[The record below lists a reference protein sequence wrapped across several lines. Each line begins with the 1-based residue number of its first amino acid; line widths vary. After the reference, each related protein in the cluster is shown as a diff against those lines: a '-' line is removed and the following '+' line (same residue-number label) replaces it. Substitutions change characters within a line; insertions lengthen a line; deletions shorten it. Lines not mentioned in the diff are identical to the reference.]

1 MDEFYYSFVLIY
13 LSSTFCTLLYGTYVI
28 LFGLCIYIMR
38 HKRGEIRKM
47 HQITMTALF
56 TIATLGFI
64 LNCVE
69 SSANVG
75 RSESLL
81 SQKSV
86 SANDPHLVL
95 FGISLLSVNGLYVL
109 AKCYKI
115 WGCKKKV
122 IIFPVL
128 ISVVNNGFGIV
139 RIVAEAVEAKVL
151 VSNSLELD
159 LSDRNTVKNLE
170 TLGNFT
176 RKFFTA
182 VNLFTN
188 LFIPMMIA
196 GRIWWIGHQAAKFMG
211 TKKLSLTSRTLA
223 VCLESAILYPLF
235 LVPGIVFYTAL
246 DNLPGDFIPILIQ
259 IVGIAPTFIIVR
271 VALGISIENV
281 QHTVAQNKNLGQ
293 QAAESDSDL
302 MTILEENRT
311 YEAKLFTK
319 LKRND
324 HKD

>member
-1 MDEFYYSFVLIY
+1 MD
-13 LSSTFCTLLYGTYVI
+13 STFWPSDLLH
-28 LFGLCIYIMR
+28 L
-38 HKRGEIRKM
+38 
-47 HQITMTALF
+47 TALERR
-56 TIATLGFI
+56 LM
-64 LNCVE
+64 C
-69 SSANVG
+69 
-75 RSESLL
+75 
-81 SQKSV
+81 SQKV
-86 SANDPHLVL
+86 Q
-95 FGISLLSVNGLYVL
+95 FQISFW
-109 AKCYKI
+109 CYKI

-128 ISVVNNGFGIV
+128 ISAVNNGLGIV
-139 RIVAEAVEAKVL
+139 RT
-151 VSNSLELD
+151 VSEVVQIKELLSNDFKLD
-159 LSDRNTVKNLE
+159 LSDRNTVKIE

-176 RKFFTA
+176 LKFFTA

-223 VCLESAILYPLF
+223 VCLESAILYPL
-235 LVPGIVFYTAL
+235 LLLWVVFYTAL

-281 QHTVAQNKNLGQ
+281 QHTVARNKNL

-311 YEAKLFTK
+311 VRRQISFESI
-319 LKRND
+319 
-324 HKD
+324 